1 MALLEAEAD
10 AIMQFVTRRSSSRYQ
25 PAVEI
30 NIQDS
35 AEVGDNEP
43 DSPHVPP
50 VHGSVGLAGQE
61 GEAPSE
67 SSQRET
73 EAPMETDKP
82 GKYWN
87 TFSNCVIY
95 GMFSYK
101 NIFLKLFFS
110 LKK

>member
-10 AIMQFVTRRSSSRYQ
+10 AIMQFVSRRREGGSRFQ

-35 AEVGDNEP
+35 GEIGDNEP

-50 VHGSVGLAGQE
+50 VHGSVGVGGQD
-61 GEAPSE
+61 GEVVAQGEPS
-67 SSQRET
+67 QPDA

-82 GKYWN
+82 GTIKYA
-87 TFSNCVIY
+87 
-95 GMFSYK
+95 
-101 NIFLKLFFS
+101 L
-110 LKK
+110 